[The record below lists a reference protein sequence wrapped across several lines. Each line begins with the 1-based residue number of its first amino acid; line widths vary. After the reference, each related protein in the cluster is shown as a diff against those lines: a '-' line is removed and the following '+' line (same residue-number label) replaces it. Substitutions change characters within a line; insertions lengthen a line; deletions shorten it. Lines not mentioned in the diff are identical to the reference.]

1 MSKELSTAEL
11 ESLIK
16 KCIDNLNSFMNDLSS
31 DDENK
36 QNKKR
41 AMLLAYWIIGYV
53 RMLKSEKT
61 FDSKKLLYYK
71 RGDIVSVDFGYR
83 IGSEFGG
90 RHFAVV
96 IDNYNSR
103 NSGILTVVPLTS
115 KKSNYKE
122 SCFNFE
128 LKVGLHELHHQKF
141 NIVLEECKSALSELI
156 NKSENPEE
164 STSDIAT
171 KISNVSKRIDEARML
186 KAETDS
192 LKSGTI
198 VEVGQIITISKIR
211 ILNPKQSSDSLYK
224 IHLSN
229 EDLDMLNEKIK
240 YLYIYEKASKTDDKD
255 IFQAFKN
262 GLTNNNNN

>member
-11 ESLIK
+11 EILVK
-16 KCIDNLNSFMNDLSS
+16 ECIDKLNAFLNDLSS
-31 DDENK
+31 DEENK

-53 RMLKSEKT
+53 RMLKAEKT
-61 FDSKKLLYYK
+61 FDSKKLLFYK

-96 IDNYNSR
+96 IDNHNSK

-128 LKVGLHELHHQKF
+128 LKVGLHELHRAKF
-141 NIVLEECKSALSELI
+141 KVVFEECKSALSDLI
-156 NKSENPEE
+156 SKGKNPEE

-171 KISNVSKRIDEARML
+171 RISNVSKRIDEAQML
-186 KAETDS
+186 KEETEK
-192 LKSGTI
+192 LKAGTI
-198 VEVGQIITISKIR
+198 VEVGQITTISKIR
-211 ILNPKQSSDSLYK
+211 ILNPKQSSDSLSK
-224 IHLSN
+224 IRLSN

-240 YLYIYEKASKTDDKD
+240 YLYIYDKTPKTDDND
-255 IFQAFKN
+255 IFQAFKD
-262 GLTNNNNN
+262 GVTK